1 MEEAAD
7 KGRADSLIFEA
18 FDRVRSYLRTYDAS
32 GLVGKQ
38 NAEYGALRNLF
49 AVRNVFTIEST
60 ACLIG
65 SVILWRFFRKPGYLW
80 SAAVASCYLILG
92 VVVGWRLLPRMVA
105 LAAETYGKNAW
116 LAFLKSPIGNRR
128 GKGASEPQGAHDR
141 NCKGEALRV
150 RLGSPRVR
158 GGLRER
164 GFAAYPNDKN
174 GGRGVLPH
182 CSSQRFVETVALGKS
197 NYPRSLST
205 QSQHP

>member
-65 SVILWRFFRKPGYLW
+65 SVILWRFFRKPGYLGRQPVAT
-80 SAAVASCYLILG
+80 SAI
-92 VVVGWRLLPRMVA
+92 
-105 LAAETYGKNAW
+105 
-116 LAFLKSPIGNRR
+116 
-128 GKGASEPQGAHDR
+128 
-141 NCKGEALRV
+141 
-150 RLGSPRVR
+150 
-158 GGLRER
+158 
-164 GFAAYPNDKN
+164 
-174 GGRGVLPH
+174 
-182 CSSQRFVETVALGKS
+182 
-197 NYPRSLST
+197 
-205 QSQHP
+205 